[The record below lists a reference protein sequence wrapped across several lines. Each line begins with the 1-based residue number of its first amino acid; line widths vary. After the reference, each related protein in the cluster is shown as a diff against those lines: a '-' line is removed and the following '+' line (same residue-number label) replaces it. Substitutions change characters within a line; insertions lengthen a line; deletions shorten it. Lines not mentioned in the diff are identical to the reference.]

1 MLENETA
8 NRFMTEERLVK
19 KMIAKT
25 WMALALGSVLLI
37 GGVSA
42 VSALGAMN
50 GTCDQDKLQLK
61 DGTGDNCIDPVSL
74 PSEGLPTE
82 ETSEDSA
89 SEVDDSSDCNETEEC
104 VLYDYLYTWD
114 FLYNETDLEPPYQ
127 SACGQE

>member
-1 MLENETA
+1 
-8 NRFMTEERLVK
+8 MTEERLVK

-25 WMALALGSVLLI
+25 WMALALGTVLLV

-42 VSALGAMN
+42 FSALGAMN
-50 GTCDQDKLQLK
+50 GTCDQIQDKLQLK

-74 PSEGLPTE
+74 PSEGLLTE
-82 ETSEDSA
+82 ETSEDCT